1 MHLEERLLSVRSE
14 FDLRFSDVVSN
25 SQELKNLQK
34 KMKEE
39 YTSILAEI
47 NLKLATNPS
56 VSVSLLLRRL
66 LPSFLIHLLGFKKK
80 KKNLQSEL
88 QPEAKVAVEAM
99 IAAAVEKI
107 SATKV
112 TSKPDSAHDKVENID
127 KLVV

>member
-47 NLKLATNPS
+47 NLKLATIPS

-66 LPSFLIHLLGFKKK
+66 LPSFLIHLLGFKK